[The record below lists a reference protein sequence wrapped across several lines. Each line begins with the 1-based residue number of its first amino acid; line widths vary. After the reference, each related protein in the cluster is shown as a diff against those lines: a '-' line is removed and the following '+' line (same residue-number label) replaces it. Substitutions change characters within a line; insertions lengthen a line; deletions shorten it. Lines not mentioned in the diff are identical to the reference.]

1 MPFELLSAS
10 ILTLA
15 EPSLNRILALDPATL
30 HRLGELTGKVIAIE
44 CTSPGFNLY
53 LVPHGAGIDLLHHYD
68 DTPDVTLSGSA
79 LLLAR
84 LPVAGNEVLF
94 GKGVNLRGDSSVAHR
109 LQSILADTQIDWEAW
124 LGDLMGDAAG
134 HEAARFLRSLG
145 GYSRDT
151 ASSLLLNT
159 REYLQEEARMLPTR
173 VEIEIFMD
181 EVDELRERAER
192 LEARVRQLSQD

>member
-10 ILTLA
+10 FLSLA

-30 HRLGELTGKVIAIE
+30 NRLGELTGKVIAIE
-44 CTSPGFNLY
+44 STSPHFQLY

-68 DTPDVTLSGSA
+68 GSADVTISGSA
-79 LLLAR
+79 LLLGR
-84 LPVAGNEVLF
+84 LPLAGNAVLF
-94 GKGVNLRGDSSVAHR
+94 GKGVNLRGDSAIAHR
-109 LQSILADTQIDWEAW
+109 LQAILADTRIDWEAW
-124 LGDLMGDAAG
+124 LGDLIGDAAG
-134 HEAARFLRSLG
+134 HEAAKFLRTIG

-151 ASSLLLNT
+151 ASSFTLST

-192 LEARVRQLSQD
+192 LEARVRQLG